1 MNEFK
6 EELDEDLVPIG
17 ASPLETLSQSI
28 VGNLSLQKESMNSLL
43 YSIQKVKKSLKDD
56 FIYRERDLKNLSYI
70 ARDIKDNFQFTLMI
84 ADEVNIIDELIHQI
98 NLLALNITIESSK
111 FGETG
116 DIFGE
121 LSKDIR
127 ENSDKIGS
135 VIERIF
141 TKEVKNKSFREHNRY
156 IQNSVLHHINERIES
171 LGSFIGGGDDLLREI
186 SSTEELLE
194 DLIHSVDVTFPLS
207 STLIDLIK
215 NLKQNDN
222 FLSSDSVE
230 SVNDLSSINKD
241 IKNIKNNNFINIKQI
256 EIITETKEFKQQE
269 LYDPSNINKID
280 HKIDFDDVN
289 SEQNIYNFEEF
300 TQKIEPKKIDTK
312 KDVSFEKVA
321 FEITEITDKQYINMY
336 NNVQLDNIAY
346 NNQNKAGVKRLTR
359 RF

>member
-1 MNEFK
+1 MNELK
-6 EELDEDLVPIG
+6 EELVPIG

-84 ADEVNIIDELIHQI
+84 ADDVNIIDELIHQI

-111 FGETG
+111 LGETG

-127 ENSDKIGS
+127 EKSDKIDS

-171 LGSFIGGGDDLLREI
+171 LGSFIGGGDDLIREI
-186 SSTEELLE
+186 SSTQELLE
-194 DLIHSVDVTFPLS
+194 DLIHSVDLTFPLS
-207 STLIDLIK
+207 STLTDLIK
-215 NLKQNDN
+215 NLKQN
-222 FLSSDSVE
+222 
-230 SVNDLSSINKD
+230 
-241 IKNIKNNNFINIKQI
+241 NNFINIEQI
-256 EIITETKEFKQQE
+256 ETITKTEEFKPQE
-269 LYDPSNINKID
+269 LYDQNNINKTD
-280 HKIDFDDVN
+280 YKIYFDGVN
-289 SEQNIYNFEEF
+289 L
-300 TQKIEPKKIDTK
+300 DTK
-312 KDVSFEKVA
+312 KVA
-321 FEITEITDKQYINMY
+321 FEITDKQYINIY
-336 NNVQLDNIAY
+336 NNVQLDNIGY